1 MADAELARQKG
12 MDRERQKAHDQ
23 KLRGESFFSVH
34 PVTVLGTDLT
44 TLGWLSR
51 EKKSAATE

>member
-23 KLRGESFFSVH
+23 KLRGEPFFQFT
-34 PVTVLGTDLT
+34 PLPY
-44 TLGWLSR
+44 
-51 EKKSAATE
+51 